1 MKAPKDKR
9 ISCNIINGLSALVI
23 SAVTCNKY
31 VLLLYPLVSG
41 NETSTGQG
49 ASGTVA
55 GWNGSMSSM
64 LLGSGNGD
72 DEEDPPEEQSSKLPR
87 RFRCDD

>member
-1 MKAPKDKR
+1 MKAPKNKR
-9 ISCNIINGLSALVI
+9 ISSNIINSLNALVI

-49 ASGTVA
+49 VSGTVA

-72 DEEDPPEEQSSKLPR
+72 DEDPPEEQSSKLPR